1 VGAASKADGNTR
13 TRETV
18 SREAILQRSARL
30 FASRGYRGTNL
41 QLVAE
46 QLGVTR
52 QALYYHFQNK
62 GDILGALFDVVM
74 SKMETAVDAAPSEPG
89 EPRFLPMVRAHIQVI
104 VDNADQVALLIH
116 ERPELAKLAGVD
128 AHGRRQA
135 YTGRFMEAYRQGV
148 ADGFLVPMDSRLA
161 VNMVLAATNAI
172 SAWYHNESKL
182 DPADVAA
189 NVEHLV
195 FRGVVLPKRE
205 RGR

>member
-1 VGAASKADGNTR
+1 MRAASRSDGSTR

-18 SREAILQRSARL
+18 SREVILERSARL
-30 FASRGYRGTNL
+30 FAARGYRGTNL

-74 SKMETAVDAAPSEPG
+74 SKMEAAVDATPSRPG

-104 VDNADQVALLIH
+104 VENTEQVALLIH
-116 ERPELAKLAGVD
+116 ERPELAKLDGVD

-135 YTGRFMEAYRQGV
+135 YSGRFMEAYRQGV
-148 ADGFLVPMDSRLA
+148 EDGYLAPMDSKLA
-161 VNMVLAATNAI
+161 VNMVLAAANAI
-172 SAWYHNESKL
+172 SAWYHSQSNL

-189 NVEHLV
+189 KVEHLV
-195 FRGVVLPKRE
+195 FHGVVLKTPASS
-205 RGR
+205 